1 MVGQPPTESNITT
14 FAMNLLILAINS
26 LILEAQ
32 ASILP
37 TDLSSIDQALQTWYA
52 SWEQFRGQPH
62 TRSARIAGS
71 MLISNSL
78 SLYYLALHYM
88 RNGRPVLDEKAY
100 LGKSADS
107 RNPLIVREQVY
118 QDEMMRCVEQMLEE
132 FQQNENASSVMF

>member
-1 MVGQPPTESNITT
+1 
-14 FAMNLLILAINS
+14 MNLLILAINS

-37 TDLSSIDQALQTWYA
+37 TDLSSIDLALQTWFA
-52 SWEQFRGQPH
+52 SWEQFRGPPH
-62 TRSARIAGS
+62 ARSTKTAGS

-78 SLYYLALHYM
+78 SLYYLARHFL
-88 RNGRPVLDEKAY
+88 RNGRPVLDDKAY
-100 LGKSADS
+100 IDKSADF

-132 FQQNENASSVMF
+132 FQHNENASSVMF